1 MAELVDAYA
10 LGAYGSHREGSSP
23 SPSIFFGPSEHT
35 KESMMS
41 IFKTAQSGEVKAK
54 QLKKEGCRVTLAVE
68 VSPEL
73 VTKTFQNA
81 AVQVQSRA
89 QMQGFRSGKV
99 PLDLVKQNFA
109 GHIKERALD
118 LTIKSAINAA
128 ISETKLNAVAVP
140 TLTKA
145 DFNQLQEGKPFHFE
159 MEVDVAP
166 EFEVRDYK
174 GIEITKKPETATEK
188 EVAENLNRVLD
199 ANARLESAGEGAIID
214 EKCYAVVHYKGKRNG
229 TDDYKLSADS
239 ELIDM
244 SAPQTMP
251 GLAEAIKGLKK
262 GEEKDVETKEGN
274 DTLSFHVTVDEI
286 KYKIVPTLDDN
297 FAKDMGF
304 DTLDA
309 LKAKVKES
317 LDAEA
322 KQLSARDEINQIENH
337 LVKMNNFELPKS
349 LVDEYTESSLHNFVH
364 QMTQMDPHKLTAEQ
378 RKMFED
384 RIRPNVEKD
393 LRLGYIVHAIAKKE
407 NLEAV
412 QEDWKAEL
420 DKSLASADKKA
431 DSTKIKAFFDER
443 KDQILATIT
452 ERKVFEF
459 LKKEAK
465 YK

>member
-1 MAELVDAYA
+1 
-10 LGAYGSHREGSSP
+10 
-23 SPSIFFGPSEHT
+23 
-35 KESMMS
+35 MS
-41 IFKTAQSGEVKAK
+41 IFKTAQDGEVNTK

-68 VSPEL
+68 VTPQL
-73 VTKTFQNA
+73 VTKNFQNA
-81 AVQVQSRA
+81 SIQVQSRA
-89 QMQGFRSGKV
+89 QMQGFRAGKV

-118 LTIKSAINAA
+118 LTVKSAINAA
-128 ISETKLNAVAVP
+128 LKDAKLDAVAVP

-145 DFNQLQEGKPFHFE
+145 DFNAFNDGKPFSFE

-174 GIEITKKPETATEK
+174 GIEITKKPETATEA
-188 EVAENLNRVLD
+188 EVKENLNRVLD
-199 ANARLESAGEGAIID
+199 ANARLESAPEGTAID
-214 EKCYAVVHYKGKRNG
+214 DKCYAIVHYKGQRNG
-229 TDDYKLSADS
+229 KDDYKLSADS

-251 GLAEAIKGLKK
+251 GLAAAIKGLKK
-262 GEEKDVETKEGN
+262 GDEKDFETKEGN
-274 DTLSFHVTVDEI
+274 DTLSFHVTVDDI
-286 KYKIVPTLDDN
+286 KDKIVPTLDDN

-317 LDAEA
+317 LDGEA
-322 KQLSARDEINQIENH
+322 KQLSARDEVSQIENH
-337 LVKMNNFELPKS
+337 LIKMNNFDLPKS

-378 RKMFED
+378 HKMFEE
-384 RIRPNVEKD
+384 RIRPSVEKD

-407 NLEAV
+407 NLEAT
-412 QEDWKAEL
+412 QADWKAEL
-420 DKSLASADKKA
+420 DKSLSSADKKT
-431 DSTKIKAFFDER
+431 DTTKIKAFFDER

-452 ERKVFEF
+452 ERKVFDY